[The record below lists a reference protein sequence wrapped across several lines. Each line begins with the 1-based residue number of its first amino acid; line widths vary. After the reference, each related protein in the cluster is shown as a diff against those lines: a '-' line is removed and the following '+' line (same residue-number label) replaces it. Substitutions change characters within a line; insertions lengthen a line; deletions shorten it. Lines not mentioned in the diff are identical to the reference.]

1 LPCRPEAAGQHKATS
16 PKRKPLV
23 ARILN
28 QVNMIKFKFI
38 FPLAI
43 LMLIPSLTIGQ
54 NIQIKVFNK
63 TGYDIDSVLF
73 GHFYLGKLS
82 KDSTVFLS
90 GIDEITMQGDV
101 PLNRPFGL
109 IEGKKRPF
117 NLTPCGTKSKKK
129 KEGSYA
135 FDLFIY
141 ETGNEYRLYWKK
153 HE

>member
-1 LPCRPEAAGQHKATS
+1 MS
-16 PKRKPLV
+16 
-23 ARILN
+23 
-28 QVNMIKFKFI
+28 KFMAI
-38 FPLAI
+38 FQLAI
-43 LMLIPSLTIGQ
+43 LTLIPALIFGQ
-54 NIQIKVFNK
+54 NIQIEVFNK
-63 TGYDIDSVLF
+63 TGYNLDSVSF
-73 GHFYLGKLS
+73 HHFYLGKII
-82 KDSTVFLS
+82 KDSTFFLS

-101 PLNRPFGL
+101 PLNQPFGL

-117 NLTPCGTKSKKK
+117 NLTPCGTKSKKR

>member
-1 LPCRPEAAGQHKATS
+1 LRDSSFVNLPTVSGKH
-16 PKRKPLV
+16 
-23 ARILN
+23 
-28 QVNMIKFKFI
+28 IKKQAIISKFMAI
-38 FPLAI
+38 FQLAI
-43 LMLIPSLTIGQ
+43 LTLIPALIFGQ
-54 NIQIKVFNK
+54 NIQIEVFNK
-63 TGYDIDSVLF
+63 TGYNLDSVSF
-73 GHFYLGKLS
+73 HHFYLGKII
-82 KDSTVFLS
+82 KDSTFFLS

>member
-1 LPCRPEAAGQHKATS
+1 MS
-16 PKRKPLV
+16 
-23 ARILN
+23 
-28 QVNMIKFKFI
+28 KFMAI
-38 FPLAI
+38 FQLAI
-43 LMLIPSLTIGQ
+43 LTLIPALIFGQ
-54 NIQIKVFNK
+54 NIQIEVFNK
-63 TGYDIDSVLF
+63 TGYNLDSVSF
-73 GHFYLGKLS
+73 HHFYLGKII
-82 KDSTVFLS
+82 KDSTFFLS

-117 NLTPCGTKSKKK
+117 NLTPCGTKSKKR